1 MTWIRKQESFILS
14 RNMSHS
20 TYSREIYLESLKNE
34 LVFVVL
40 ITQHESKEKYAEDI
54 MALSNSPQRLRP

>member
-1 MTWIRKQESFILS
+1 
-14 RNMSHS
+14 MSHS

-34 LVFVVL
+34 LVCVVL

-54 MALSNSPQRLRP
+54 MALSNSPQRLRPELNLSHIVSNRTSIR